1 MSRKNLEN
9 PTLSKQLFS
18 SFTGACVTSITMTPL
33 DVIKVRLQIQA
44 RNKTINPLK
53 KGDKLMCFNGLMD
66 CVCLVNN
73 GPKPNEALEKYY
85 KRCWYY
91 RPNHF
96 TSGYDAF
103 NKILRN
109 EGVASLWSGTGT
121 TILQSGFSVCFYFT
135 LYEAI
140 RDRFKQMET
149 SSNAQTFFY
158 TPLAG
163 VIARTSTCI
172 LVNPIEIVRIRVQ
185 AEPQTAY
192 LEQVKNLLRNRASWG
207 SGLKMSIYRDAP
219 FSAIYW
225 MLNEIIRE
233 KLKDSQY
240 LGSFSRS
247 FIAGATAG
255 SLAALLT
262 TPFDVIKT
270 RIQTDTTSSS
280 LGNTSLIQ
288 FYHKEG
294 LQSLFIGWQQRCL
307 RTALACALM
316 LGTYEFTK
324 EQYNKHL
331 TSEKS

>member
-1 MSRKNLEN
+1 MYEHRQNVC
-9 PTLSKQLFS
+9 TRVRIIC
-18 SFTGACVTSITMTPL
+18 TCVF
-33 DVIKVRLQIQA
+33 
-44 RNKTINPLK
+44 LK
-53 KGDKLMCFNGLMD
+53 KI
-66 CVCLVNN
+66 
-73 GPKPNEALEKYY
+73 PNWLNTWEILFYLFRAEDLEIK
-85 KRCWYY
+85 KS
-91 RPNHF
+91 PF
-96 TSGYDAF
+96 
-103 NKILRN
+103 
-109 EGVASLWSGTGT
+109 
-121 TILQSGFSVCFYFT
+121 
-135 LYEAI
+135 
-140 RDRFKQMET
+140 
-149 SSNAQTFFY
+149 
-158 TPLAG
+158 P
-163 VIARTSTCI
+163 
-172 LVNPIEIVRIRVQ
+172 
-185 AEPQTAY
+185 
-192 LEQVKNLLRNRASWG
+192 WG

-280 LGNTSLIQ
+280 LGNKSLIQ